1 MFFSQFGEDKIL
13 FEICHRKTSGFC
25 VEVGANNGIDDSTS
39 LFFENI
45 GWKCILV
52 EPNPSLCKEIREK
65 RKALLYECAASNRT
79 DTKTLYVVEGAARS
93 DGLSTI
99 STNQEVHDRIKSHG
113 FVSSPIRVNTMTLDT
128 ILTDAQINCDIDFVS
143 IDVEGHEYEVLE
155 GFSLERWK
163 PLIILVEDNSDFES
177 KVVKNYL
184 KRFGYSRFMR
194 TGVNDWYAHHRNNQ
208 LVNIGSSIKLMWLA
222 VRIKTKKRLRRI
234 PIVVQIGKLLRAWG
248 VR

>member
-79 DTKTLYVVEGAARS
+79 DTKLKVRRDPTGYRRLA
-93 DGLSTI
+93 LT
-99 STNQEVHDRIKSHG
+99 KK
-113 FVSSPIRVNTMTLDT
+113 FMT
-128 ILTDAQINCDIDFVS
+128 
-143 IDVEGHEYEVLE
+143 
-155 GFSLERWK
+155 
-163 PLIILVEDNSDFES
+163 ES
-177 KVVKNYL
+177 KA
-184 KRFGYSRFMR
+184 
-194 TGVNDWYAHHRNNQ
+194 TGLYPAQ
-208 LVNIGSSIKLMWLA
+208 
-222 VRIKTKKRLRRI
+222 
-234 PIVVQIGKLLRAWG
+234 
-248 VR
+248 